1 MWPLFNQETC
11 LQRCRGAVFWQES
24 CPFSFMTRNL
34 KRRRQQREPL
44 KAIRIITN
52 FVVSIA
58 LRILEFSVPPIIQS
72 SGWGR
77 DYANHIATCS
87 SSFARSRYP
96 LNGGKQNWKFLREQP
111 RKLRWR
117 VFSFSLREGLTVE
130 IACYGGDLSDLL
142 VLSLLIVS
150 INFPATRFSVFKKRT
165 KQPQNVDVQT
175 VT

>member
-1 MWPLFNQETC
+1 MWEVINFTYKGIHSVFVLSSWVWPLFNQETC
-11 LQRCRGAVFWQES
+11 LQPCRGAVFSQES

-44 KAIRIITN
+44 KAVRIITN

-72 SGWGR
+72 SWWGR

-96 LNGGKQNWKFLREQP
+96 LNGGKQNWKFLENNQ
-111 RKLRWR
+111 KSCGGEYFLFRW
-117 VFSFSLREGLTVE
+117 GKDW
-130 IACYGGDLSDLL
+130 G
-142 VLSLLIVS
+142 
-150 INFPATRFSVFKKRT
+150 
-165 KQPQNVDVQT
+165 
-175 VT
+175 

>member
-1 MWPLFNQETC
+1 MWEVINFTYKGIHGVFVLSSWMWPLFNQETC
-11 LQRCRGAVFWQES
+11 LQRCRGAVFSQES

-44 KAIRIITN
+44 KAVRIITN

-96 LNGGKQNWKFLREQP
+96 LNGGKQNWKFLENNQ
-111 RKLRWR
+111 KSCGGEYFLFRW
-117 VFSFSLREGLTVE
+117 GKDW
-130 IACYGGDLSDLL
+130 G
-142 VLSLLIVS
+142 
-150 INFPATRFSVFKKRT
+150 
-165 KQPQNVDVQT
+165 
-175 VT
+175 

>member
-1 MWPLFNQETC
+1 MWEVINFTYKGIHSVFVLSSWMWPLFNQETC

-96 LNGGKQNWKFLREQP
+96 LNGGKQNWKFLENNQGSCGGECF
-111 RKLRWR
+111 LFRW
-117 VFSFSLREGLTVE
+117 GKDW
-130 IACYGGDLSDLL
+130 G
-142 VLSLLIVS
+142 
-150 INFPATRFSVFKKRT
+150 
-165 KQPQNVDVQT
+165 
-175 VT
+175 

>member
-1 MWPLFNQETC
+1 MWVVINVTYKGIDSVFVLSSWMWPLFNQETC
-11 LQRCRGAVFWQES
+11 LLRCRGAVFWQES

-96 LNGGKQNWKFLREQP
+96 LNGGKQNWKFLENNQESCGGECF
-111 RKLRWR
+111 LFRW
-117 VFSFSLREGLTVE
+117 GK
-130 IACYGGDLSDLL
+130 D
-142 VLSLLIVS
+142 
-150 INFPATRFSVFKKRT
+150 
-165 KQPQNVDVQT
+165 
-175 VT
+175 

>member
-1 MWPLFNQETC
+1 MWEVINFTCKGIHSVFVLSSWMWPLFNQETC

-34 KRRRQQREPL
+34 KRRRQQLEPL
-44 KAIRIITN
+44 KAIRIITS

-58 LRILEFSVPPIIQS
+58 LRILEFSVPPIIQL

-96 LNGGKQNWKFLREQP
+96 LNGGKQNWKFLENNQ
-111 RKLRWR
+111 KSCGGECFLFRW
-117 VFSFSLREGLTVE
+117 GKDW
-130 IACYGGDLSDLL
+130 G
-142 VLSLLIVS
+142 
-150 INFPATRFSVFKKRT
+150 
-165 KQPQNVDVQT
+165 
-175 VT
+175 